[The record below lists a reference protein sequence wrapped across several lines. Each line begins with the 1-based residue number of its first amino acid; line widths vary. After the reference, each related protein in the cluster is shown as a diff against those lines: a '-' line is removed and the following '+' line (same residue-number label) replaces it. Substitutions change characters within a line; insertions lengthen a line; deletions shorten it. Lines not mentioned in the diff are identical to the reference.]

1 MNTQQTQSSVGST
14 NGSAPTYDLFLG
26 NNDYDTTGMS
36 VSDALFDL
44 EFELN
49 TVQRAALLLHH
60 GISKAEAL
68 AAIDGLRELV
78 AQSDLPNNRGEP
90 TAPQTPS
97 ET

>member
-78 AQSDLPNNRGEP
+78 AQSDLPNNGNEP
-90 TAPQTPS
+90 QPQKTKQL
-97 ET
+97 